1 MWGNRTTGNLALQQ
15 VTNDRNQGTS
25 HACFSED
32 FFPSHSVHMFLVN
45 IELILEPNLGFLLD
59 SIALTLHP
67 EKKVVN
73 RQHVE
78 LGKGIPRRDIPPIQV
93 FMHFRWLMFGK
104 HWEQAV
110 QTRITHSVDTARQ
123 GKQNRGF

>member
-1 MWGNRTTGNLALQQ
+1 MIVINELVMQAFLRI
-15 VTNDRNQGTS
+15 
-25 HACFSED
+25 
-32 FFPSHSVHMFLVN
+32 FFPSDGVQMFLVN
-45 IELILEPNLGFLLD
+45 IEFILEPDLGFLLD

-67 EKKVVN
+67 EKEVVN
-73 RQHVE
+73 RQNME
-78 LGKGIPRRDIPPIQV
+78 LGKSIPSRNIPPIQV
-93 FMHFRWLMFGK
+93 FMHFRWFMFGK